1 MITLTL
7 LHPLQSIPAQSW
19 TFADDEPV
27 IRIGR
32 AADNHVVLYSAVVSR
47 LHIEI
52 RRIDRGW
59 EVVNLGA
66 NGTYVDGEAIVQ
78 ILVTD
83 GVILRLARSGPQ
95 IQIHLGVSTA
105 LLVTS
110 RRCSATMVNG
120 GARADVSSLQR
131 SSVVVSGEKDTEIGE
146 WEI

>member
-19 TFADDEPV
+19 TFADDKPV

-47 LHIEI
+47 LHVEI

-66 NGTYVDGEAIVQ
+66 NGTYVDGKAIAR
-78 ILVTD
+78 IPVTD

-95 IQIHLGVSTA
+95 IQIHLGVKTTT
-105 LLVTS
+105 LVTS
-110 RRCSATMVNG
+110 RHCSATIVNG
-120 GARADVSSLQR
+120 TCVNVSSLQR
-131 SSVVVSGEKDTEIGE
+131 SSVVVSGEKDTEVGE